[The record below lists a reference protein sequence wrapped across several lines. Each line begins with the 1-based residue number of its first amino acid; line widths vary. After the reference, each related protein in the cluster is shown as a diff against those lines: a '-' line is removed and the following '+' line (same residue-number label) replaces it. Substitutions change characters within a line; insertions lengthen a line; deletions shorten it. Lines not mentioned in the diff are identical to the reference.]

1 MSELFNTYL
10 YQPILTALIFIYQNF
25 AFHDL
30 GLAIIILTLVVRVVL
45 FPIFY
50 KGAKDQAVMQ
60 RLQPHIKKIQLDH
73 KDNKEKQ
80 AKELLALYRKH
91 NFNPFSGFFLLI
103 VQLPILIA
111 IYQVF
116 IKGLTNSAFD
126 NLFFLGLINLGEKN
140 LALTVVAAT
149 LQYFQIKISL
159 PSQKDGKSTNP
170 FASAG
175 KMMLWLGP
183 GLTVIILSTLP
194 SALALY
200 WTISVVFSIGQQ
212 VFINRRTPPIEE
224 KYGESSSKTKN
235 TA

>member
-10 YQPILTALIFIYQNF
+10 YEPILSFLIFIYNNL
-25 AFHDL
+25 AFHDF
-30 GLAIIILTLVVRVVL
+30 GLAIIILTIAVRIIL
-45 FPIFY
+45 FPVFY
-50 KGAKDQAVMQ
+50 KGAKDQVLMQ

-73 KDNKEKQ
+73 KDNKERQ

-91 NFNPFSGFFLLI
+91 NFNPLSGFLLLI

-140 LALTVVAAT
+140 LALVIIAAA
-149 LQYFQIKISL
+149 LQYFQTKISL

-183 GLTVIILSTLP
+183 GLTVVILASLP

-200 WTISVVFSIGQQ
+200 WTVSVIFSIGQQ
-212 VFINRRTPPIEE
+212 VFINKKTPPLEH
-224 KYGESSSKTKN
+224 GTVGSKNKDV
-235 TA
+235 A